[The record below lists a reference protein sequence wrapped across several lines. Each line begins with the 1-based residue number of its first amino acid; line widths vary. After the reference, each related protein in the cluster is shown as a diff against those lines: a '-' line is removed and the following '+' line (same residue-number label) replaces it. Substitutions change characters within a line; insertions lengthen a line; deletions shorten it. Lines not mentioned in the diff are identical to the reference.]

1 MEKQGSMS
9 EIGLYTVFYLLMNPD
24 LLRNK
29 IKQILKEKNLS
40 VRKAEQLSGI
50 SPTVLSFF
58 LSGRNQDLKIETV
71 SLLAKALNVSL
82 SELLEISLQ
91 DLESSQLLPWNGEVL
106 SELCDILKNLLVD
119 KKIQLNNL
127 QIFPVLIEVYYTC
140 TKEEKAIDKNLVR
153 LLFKKSLE
161 KYF

>member
-71 SLLAKALNVSL
+71 SLLAKAIDISL
-82 SELLEISLQ
+82 SELLEISMQ

-119 KKIQLNNL
+119 KKVQLNNL
-127 QIFPVLIEVYYTC
+127 QIFPILIEVYYTC

>member
-1 MEKQGSMS
+1 MS